1 MWGDSVES
9 TYSEVRKHFSF
20 HKPRFTEFGLIV
32 SRILIFT
39 YEVLIIVT
47 L

>member
-20 HKPRFTEFGLIV
+20 HKPRLTEFGLILYRV
-32 SRILIFT
+32 VIFT